1 MLEWKYSEEKIY
13 RKVSE
18 KRQNSEGKIIQ
29 NKEYFCR
36 NYSNEKNNLSEN
48 NFEGG
53 EHSTGKHI
61 REEI

>member
-29 NKEYFCR
+29 NKEYCSR
-36 NYSNEKNNLSEN
+36 NYSNEKKNLSEN